1 MIKKI
6 KSFLPYVK
14 GSYGLV
20 FISLLC
26 ASLATGSKLFI
37 PFLAGKCVNL
47 MKAAYD
53 SNGGDFSSIGKSLQL
68 YFIIMAALLVV
79 GTIFRYIFDF
89 ITYLIGQR
97 VIKNIRN
104 RLFKATLESPISS
117 IDQSRKGDLLLRLVN
132 DVENVQ
138 TGLIS
143 GFAAFYDGIISIIIT
158 LVFMFTLNWILGL
171 VVVGLTPISIFVS
184 RFISKFNSKHFRKQR
199 TSQGMVN
206 AFASESLTNSEAV
219 AALNIGE
226 DRIKEFD
233 KLSDEFRNSTF
244 KANLGS
250 SIINPSTRLVNS
262 LINGALVLIGA
273 LLIINSPKGIGLDAF
288 LVGDLSAFLT
298 YASSYMQPFNEI
310 SNVVTEIDYAL
321 ASFARIDETINGKK
335 DINEGKEIINGS
347 VDTLEAKDVTFSYD
361 SKRKI
366 IKNFSLDIYKGH
378 KIAFV
383 GPTGCGKT
391 TLINLLMRFYDPQ
404 EGAFFANNTSTQD
417 LEKSAF
423 RKHIGMVLQD
433 TWIFTG
439 TVFENIAY
447 AKEGA
452 TLDEVKEA
460 ARKAQASG
468 FIERL
473 PQGYDTII
481 SDSSGLS
488 VGEKQLIC
496 VARVMLLEPEIVVL
510 DEATS
515 NIDVR
520 TEKLLSEAFD
530 QLMKGKTSLVVA
542 HRLSTIVSSDL
553 IVVLKDGEIIE
564 AGNHKELMAKEG
576 FYFNLYNAQFN

>member
-1 MIKKI
+1 MIKKFKAFI
-6 KSFLPYVK
+6 PYVK
-14 GSYGLV
+14 GSYLLTA
-20 FISLLC
+20 ISLLC
-26 ASLATGSKLFI
+26 ALLATGSKLFI
-37 PFLAGKCVNL
+37 PFIAGKCVNM
-47 MKAAYD
+47 MKDAIEAG
-53 SNGGDFSSIGKSLQL
+53 NFASLDL
-68 YFIIMAALLVV
+68 SFYFILMGVLLVV
-79 GTIFRYIFDF
+79 GTIFRYIFDY

-104 RLFKATLESPISS
+104 RLFEATLESPISS

-138 TGLIS
+138 TGLVS
-143 GFAAFYDGIISIIIT
+143 GFAAFYDGIIAILIT

-184 RFISKFNSKHFRKQR
+184 RFVSKYNSKYFRKQR
-199 TSQGMVN
+199 SAQGLVN

-219 AALNIGE
+219 ATLNIGE
-226 DRIKEFD
+226 KRVEEFD
-233 KLSDEFRNSTF
+233 KLSDDFRNSTF
-244 KANLGS
+244 KANLGAS
-250 SIINPSTRLVNS
+250 TINPSTRLVNA
-262 LINGALVLIGA
+262 LINGALVLVGA
-273 LLIINSPKGIGLDAF
+273 LIIIQNPKNIGVDAF
-288 LVGDLSAFLT
+288 AVGDLSAFLT

-310 SNVVTEIDYAL
+310 SNVVSEIDYAL
-321 ASFARIDETINGKK
+321 ASFQRIDETINGPK
-335 DINEGKEIINGS
+335 DVNEGKKVLEGN
-347 VDTLEAKDVTFSYD
+347 VDNLEAKDITFSYD
-361 SKRKI
+361 EKRKI

-404 EGAFFANNTSTQD
+404 EGAFYANDISTKD
-417 LEKSAF
+417 LEKVAF

-433 TWIFTG
+433 TWIFSG

-452 TLDEVKEA
+452 TREEVEEA
-460 ARKAQASG
+460 ARKAQAAP

-473 PQGYDTII
+473 PNGYDTKI

-496 VARVMLLEPEIVVL
+496 VARVMLLEPEIVIL

-530 QLMKGKTSLVVA
+530 KLMEGKTSLVVA

-564 AGNHKELMAKEG
+564 TGNHKELMNKEG
-576 FYFNLYNAQFN
+576 FYYNLYNAQFN

>member
-1 MIKKI
+1 MLKKF

-20 FISLLC
+20 IISLLC

-37 PFLAGKCVNL
+37 PFLAGKCVNE
-47 MKAAYD
+47 MKAAINNN
-53 SNGGDFSSIGKSLQL
+53 SWASLNL
-68 YFIIMAALLVV
+68 STYFIIMAILLVV

-104 RLFKATLESPISS
+104 KLFKATLDSPISS

-184 RFISKFNSKHFRKQR
+184 RFISKFNSKHFRRQR
-199 TSQGMVN
+199 SSQGMVN
-206 AFASESLTNSEAV
+206 SFASESLTNSEAV
-219 AALNIGE
+219 ATLNIGE
-226 DRIKEFD
+226 DRLKEFD
-233 KLSDEFRNSTF
+233 TLSDEFRNSTF

-273 LLIINSPKGIGLDAF
+273 LLIINAPKNLGLDNF

-335 DINEGKEIINGS
+335 DVNEGKEIIEGS
-347 VDTLEAKDVTFSYD
+347 VDTLEAKDITFSYD
-361 SKRKI
+361 SKRTI

-404 EGAFFANNTSTQD
+404 EGSFYANDISTKD
-417 LEKSAF
+417 LEKSSF
-423 RKHIGMVLQD
+423 RRHIGMVLQD
-433 TWIFTG
+433 TWIFSG

-452 TLDEVKEA
+452 TLEEVKEA

-473 PQGYDTII
+473 PQGYDTMI

-496 VARVMLLEPEIVVL
+496 VARVMLLEPEIVIL

-530 QLMKGKTSLVVA
+530 QLMKNKTSLVVA

-564 AGNHKELMAKEG
+564 TGNHKELMAKKG

>member
-20 FISLLC
+20 VVSLLC

-47 MKAAYD
+47 MKAAVD
-53 SNGGDFSSIGKSLQL
+53 NNGGNFSSIAESLQL
-68 YFIIMAALLVV
+68 YFIIMAILLVV

-89 ITYLIGQR
+89 ITYLIGQK

-104 RLFKATLESPISS
+104 QLFKATLESPISS

-184 RFISKFNSKHFRKQR
+184 RFISKFNSKHFRRQR
-199 TSQGMVN
+199 TSQGLVN
-206 AFASESLTNSEAV
+206 AFVSESLTNSEAV
-219 AALNIGE
+219 AVLNIGE
-226 DRIKEFD
+226 DRVKEFD
-233 KLSDEFRNSTF
+233 TLSKEFRDSTF

-250 SIINPSTRLVNS
+250 SIINPSTRLVNA

-273 LLIINSPKGIGLDAF
+273 LIIINAPKGIGLDAF

-335 DINEGKEIINGS
+335 DINDGKEVLSGS

-361 SKRKI
+361 NKRQI

-404 EGAFFANNTSTQD
+404 EGAFYANNISTKD
-417 LEKSAF
+417 LEKAAF
-423 RKHIGMVLQD
+423 REHIGMVLQD
-433 TWIFTG
+433 TWIFSG

-452 TLDEVKEA
+452 TLQEVKEA

-473 PQGYDTII
+473 PQGYDTMI

-488 VGEKQLIC
+488 IGEKQLIC

-530 QLMKGKTSLVVA
+530 ELMKNKTSLVVA

-564 AGNHKELMAKEG
+564 TGNHKELMAKGG
-576 FYFNLYNAQFN
+576 FYYNLYNAQFN

>member
-1 MIKKI
+1 MIKKFKAFI
-6 KSFLPYVK
+6 PYVK
-14 GSYGLV
+14 GSYLLTA
-20 FISLLC
+20 ISLLC
-26 ASLATGSKLFI
+26 ALLATGSKLFI
-37 PFLAGKCVNL
+37 PFLAGKCVNM
-47 MKAAYD
+47 MKDAIEKGTFA
-53 SNGGDFSSIGKSLQL
+53 SLDL
-68 YFIIMAALLVV
+68 SKYFILMGVLLVV
-79 GTIFRYIFDF
+79 GTIFRYIFDY

-104 RLFKATLESPISS
+104 RLFEATLESPISS

-138 TGLIS
+138 TGLVS
-143 GFAAFYDGIISIIIT
+143 GFAAFYDGIIAILIT

-184 RFISKFNSKHFRKQR
+184 RFVSKYNSKHFRKQR
-199 TSQGMVN
+199 SSQGLVN

-219 AALNIGE
+219 ATLNIGAKRVE
-226 DRIKEFD
+226 EFD
-233 KLSDEFRNSTF
+233 KLSDDFRNSTF
-244 KANLGS
+244 KANLGAS
-250 SIINPSTRLVNS
+250 TINPSTRLVNS
-262 LINGALVLIGA
+262 LINGALVLVGA
-273 LLIINSPKGIGLDAF
+273 MIIINGPKGIGVDTFA
-288 LVGDLSAFLT
+288 VGDLSAFLT
-298 YASSYMQPFNEI
+298 YAASYMQPFNEI
-310 SNVVTEIDYAL
+310 SNVVSEIDYAL
-321 ASFARIDETINGKK
+321 ASFQRIDETINGKK
-335 DINEGKEIINGS
+335 DVNEGKKVLEGS
-347 VDTLEAKDVTFSYD
+347 VDNLEAKDITFSYD
-361 SKRKI
+361 GKRTI

-404 EGAFFANNTSTQD
+404 EGAFFANNISTQE
-417 LEKSAF
+417 LEKMAF

-433 TWIFTG
+433 TWIFNG

-452 TLDEVKEA
+452 TREEVEEA
-460 ARKAQASG
+460 ARKAQASA

-473 PQGYDTII
+473 PNGYDTII

-496 VARVMLLEPEIVVL
+496 VARVMLLEPEIVIL

-564 AGNHKELMAKEG
+564 TGNHSELMAKEG

>member
-158 LVFMFTLNWILGL
+158 LVFMFTLNWVLGL

-219 AALNIGE
+219 ATLNIGE

-335 DINEGKEIINGS
+335 DINEGKKIINGS

-404 EGAFFANNTSTQD
+404 EGAFFANNISTQD

>member
-53 SNGGDFSSIGKSLQL
+53 SNGGDFSSIEKSLQL
-68 YFIIMAALLVV
+68 YFVIMAALLVV

-219 AALNIGE
+219 ATLNIGE

-404 EGAFFANNTSTQD
+404 EGAFFANNISTQD

-452 TLDEVKEA
+452 TIDEVKEA

>member
-6 KSFLPYVK
+6 KSFMPYVK

-47 MKAAYD
+47 MKGAVD
-53 SNGGDFSSIGKSLQL
+53 SNGGDFSSISSKLQL

-89 ITYLIGQR
+89 ITYLVGQR

-143 GFAAFYDGIISIIIT
+143 GFAAFYDGIVSIIIT

-171 VVVGLTPISIFVS
+171 VVVGLTPISIIVS

-199 TSQGMVN
+199 SSQGMVN

-219 AALNIGE
+219 ATLNIGE

-233 KLSDEFRNSTF
+233 ALSDEFRNSTF

-273 LLIINSPKGIGLDAF
+273 LIIINSPKGIGLDTF

-321 ASFARIDETINGKK
+321 ASFARIDETINGIK
-335 DINEGKEIINGS
+335 DTNEGKEILKGS

-361 SKRKI
+361 GKRQI
-366 IKNFSLDIYKGH
+366 IKDFSLDIYKGH

-404 EGAFFANNTSTQD
+404 EGAFYANNVSTKD

-423 RKHIGMVLQD
+423 REHIGMVLQD
-433 TWIFTG
+433 TWIFSG

-452 TLDEVKEA
+452 TLEEVKEA

-473 PQGYDTII
+473 PQGYDTLI

-488 VGEKQLIC
+488 IGEKQLIC

-530 QLMKGKTSLVVA
+530 QLMKNKTSLVVA

-564 AGNHKELMAKEG
+564 TGNHKELMAKGG
-576 FYFNLYNAQFN
+576 FYYNLYNAQFN

>member
-20 FISLLC
+20 IISLLC

-53 SNGGDFSSIGKSLQL
+53 SNGGDFSSIEKNLQL

-219 AALNIGE
+219 ATLNIGE

-404 EGAFFANNTSTQD
+404 EGAFFANNISTQD

>member
-1 MIKKI
+1 MIKKFKAFI
-6 KSFLPYVK
+6 PYVK
-14 GSYGLV
+14 GSYLLTA
-20 FISLLC
+20 ISLLC
-26 ASLATGSKLFI
+26 ALLATGSKLFI
-37 PFLAGKCVNL
+37 PFIAGKCVNM
-47 MKAAYD
+47 MKDAIEAG
-53 SNGGDFSSIGKSLQL
+53 SFASLDL
-68 YFIIMAALLVV
+68 SFYFILMGVLLVV
-79 GTIFRYIFDF
+79 GTIFRYIFDY

-104 RLFKATLESPISS
+104 RLFEATLESPISS

-138 TGLIS
+138 TGLVS
-143 GFAAFYDGIISIIIT
+143 GFAAFYDGIIAILIT

-184 RFISKFNSKHFRKQR
+184 RFVSKYNSKYFRKQR
-199 TSQGMVN
+199 SAQGLVN

-219 AALNIGE
+219 ATLNIGE
-226 DRIKEFD
+226 KRVEEFD
-233 KLSDEFRNSTF
+233 KLSDDFRNSTF
-244 KANLGS
+244 KANLGAS
-250 SIINPSTRLVNS
+250 TINPSTRLVNA
-262 LINGALVLIGA
+262 LINGALVLVGA
-273 LLIINSPKGIGLDAF
+273 LIIIQTPKNIGVDAF
-288 LVGDLSAFLT
+288 AVGDLSAFLT

-310 SNVVTEIDYAL
+310 SNVVSEIDYAL
-321 ASFARIDETINGKK
+321 ASFQRIDETINGPK
-335 DINEGKEIINGS
+335 DVNEGKKVLEGS
-347 VDTLEAKDVTFSYD
+347 VDSLEAKDITFSYD
-361 SKRKI
+361 EKRKI

-404 EGAFFANNTSTQD
+404 EGAFYANDISTKD
-417 LEKSAF
+417 LEKVAF

-433 TWIFTG
+433 TWIFSG

-447 AKEGA
+447 AKEDA
-452 TLDEVKEA
+452 TREEVEEA
-460 ARKAQASG
+460 ARKAQAAP

-473 PQGYDTII
+473 PNGYDTKI

-496 VARVMLLEPEIVVL
+496 VARVMLLEPEIVIL

-530 QLMKGKTSLVVA
+530 KLMEGKTSLVVA

-564 AGNHKELMAKEG
+564 TGNHKELMNKEG
-576 FYFNLYNAQFN
+576 FYYNLYNAQFN

>member
-1 MIKKI
+1 MIKKF
-6 KSFLPYVK
+6 KSFIPYVK
-14 GSYGLV
+14 GSYFLTA
-20 FISLLC
+20 ISLLC
-26 ASLATGSKLFI
+26 ALLATGSKLFI
-37 PFLAGKCVNL
+37 PFLAGKCVNE
-47 MKAAYD
+47 MKAAID
-53 SNGGDFSSIGKSLQL
+53 AGKAFSELNLSG
-68 YFIIMAALLVV
+68 YFIAMAVLLVV
-79 GTIFRYIFDF
+79 GTIFRYIFDY

-104 RLFKATLESPISS
+104 ELFKATLDSPISS

-138 TGLIS
+138 TGLVS
-143 GFAAFYDGIISIIIT
+143 GFAAFYDGVIAILIT

-184 RFISKFNSKHFRKQR
+184 RFVSKFNSKHFRKQR
-199 TSQGMVN
+199 SAQGMVN

-219 AALNIGE
+219 ATLNIAK
-226 DRIKEFD
+226 DRVEQFD
-233 KLSDEFRNSTF
+233 KLSDEFRKSTF
-244 KANLGS
+244 KANLGAS
-250 SIINPSTRLVNS
+250 TINPSTRLVNA
-262 LINGALVLIGA
+262 LINGALVLVGA
-273 LLIINSPKGIGLDAF
+273 VLIIEKPGNLGLDAF
-288 LVGDLSAFLT
+288 AIGDLSAFLT

-310 SNVVTEIDYAL
+310 SNVVSEIDYAL
-321 ASFARIDETINGKK
+321 ASFQRIDETIHGKK
-335 DINEGKEIINGS
+335 DINNGKEVIAGNI
-347 VDTLEAKDVTFSYD
+347 DDLKAKDITFSYD
-361 SKRKI
+361 GKRTI

-404 EGAFFANNTSTQD
+404 EGAFYVNNESTQD
-417 LEKSAF
+417 LEKAAF
-423 RKHIGMVLQD
+423 RSHIGMVLQD
-433 TWIFTG
+433 TWIFNG

-452 TLDEVKEA
+452 TREEVEEA
-460 ARKAQASG
+460 ARKAQASH

-473 PQGYDTII
+473 PQGYDTKI

-496 VARVMLLEPEIVVL
+496 VARVMLLEPEIVIL

-530 QLMKGKTSLVVA
+530 KLMEGKTSLVVA

-564 AGNHKELMAKEG
+564 TGNHKELIAKHG
-576 FYFNLYNAQFN
+576 FYYNLYNAQFN

>member
-1 MIKKI
+1 MIKKFKAFI
-6 KSFLPYVK
+6 PYVK
-14 GSYGLV
+14 GSYLLTA
-20 FISLLC
+20 ISLLC
-26 ASLATGSKLFI
+26 ALLATGSKLFI
-37 PFLAGKCVNL
+37 PFIAGKCVNM
-47 MKAAYD
+47 MKDAIEAG
-53 SNGGDFSSIGKSLQL
+53 SFASLDL
-68 YFIIMAALLVV
+68 SFYFILMGVLLVV
-79 GTIFRYIFDF
+79 GTIFRYIFDY

-104 RLFKATLESPISS
+104 RLFEATLESPISS

-138 TGLIS
+138 TGLVS
-143 GFAAFYDGIISIIIT
+143 GFAAFYDGIIAILIT

-184 RFISKFNSKHFRKQR
+184 RFVSKYNSKYFRKQR
-199 TSQGMVN
+199 SAQGLVN

-219 AALNIGE
+219 ATLNIGE
-226 DRIKEFD
+226 KRVEEFD
-233 KLSDEFRNSTF
+233 KLSDDFRNSTF
-244 KANLGS
+244 KANLGAS
-250 SIINPSTRLVNS
+250 TINPSTRLVNA
-262 LINGALVLIGA
+262 LINGALVLVGA
-273 LLIINSPKGIGLDAF
+273 LIIIQTPKNIGVDAF
-288 LVGDLSAFLT
+288 AVGDLSAFLT

-310 SNVVTEIDYAL
+310 SNVVSEIDYAL
-321 ASFARIDETINGKK
+321 ASFQRIDETINGPK
-335 DINEGKEIINGS
+335 DVNEGKKVLEGS
-347 VDTLEAKDVTFSYD
+347 VDSLEAKDITFSYD
-361 SKRKI
+361 EKRKI

-404 EGAFFANNTSTQD
+404 EGAFYANDISTKD
-417 LEKSAF
+417 LEKVAF

-433 TWIFTG
+433 TWIFSG

-452 TLDEVKEA
+452 TRKEVEEA
-460 ARKAQASG
+460 ARKAQAAP

-473 PQGYDTII
+473 PNGYDTKI

-496 VARVMLLEPEIVVL
+496 VARVMLLEPEIVIL

-530 QLMKGKTSLVVA
+530 KLMEGKTSLVVA

-564 AGNHKELMAKEG
+564 TGNHKELMNKEG
-576 FYFNLYNAQFN
+576 FYYNLYNAQFN

>member
-1 MIKKI
+1 MIKKF
-6 KSFLPYVK
+6 KSFIPYVK
-14 GSYGLV
+14 GSYFLA
-20 FISLLC
+20 FISLFC
-26 ASLATGSKLFI
+26 ALLATSSKLFI

-47 MKAAYD
+47 MKD
-53 SNGGDFSSIGKSLQL
+53 TPLHELDLSG
-68 YFIIMAALLVV
+68 YFLIMAIFLVV
-79 GTIFRYIFDF
+79 GTLFRYVFDY
-89 ITYLIGQR
+89 ITYLVGQR

-104 RLFKATLESPISS
+104 ELFEATLESPISS
-117 IDQSRKGDLLLRLVN
+117 IDQARKGDLLLRLVN

-138 TGLIS
+138 TGLVS
-143 GFAAFYDGIISIIIT
+143 GFAAFYDGIISILIT

-184 RFISKFNSKHFRKQR
+184 RFVSKFNSKHFRKQR
-199 TSQGMVN
+199 SAQGMVN

-219 AALNIGE
+219 ATLNIAK
-226 DRIKEFD
+226 DRIDQFD
-233 KLSDEFRNSTF
+233 ELSDEFRKSTF
-244 KANLGS
+244 KANLGAS
-250 SIINPSTRLVNS
+250 TINPSTRLVNA

-273 LLIINSPKGIGLDAF
+273 ILIIENPRNLGLSAF
-288 LVGDLSAFLT
+288 AVGDLSAFLT

-310 SNVVTEIDYAL
+310 SNVVSEIDYAL
-321 ASFARIDETINGKK
+321 ASFQRIDETIHGKK
-335 DINEGKEIINGS
+335 DINQGKEVLSGSIN
-347 VDTLEAKDVTFSYD
+347 DLQAKDITFSYD
-361 SKRKI
+361 GKRDI
-366 IKNFSLDIYKGH
+366 IKDFSLDIYKGH

-404 EGAFFANNTSTQD
+404 RGAFYANHLSTQD

-423 RKHIGMVLQD
+423 RSHIGMVLQD
-433 TWIFTG
+433 TWIFNG

-452 TLDEVKEA
+452 TKEEVEEA
-460 ARKAQASG
+460 ARKAQAAH

-473 PQGYDTII
+473 PQGYDTQI

-496 VARVMLLEPEIVVL
+496 VARVMLLEPEIVIL

-530 QLMKGKTSLVVA
+530 KLMEGKTSLVVA

-553 IVVLKDGEIIE
+553 IVVLKDGKIIE
-564 AGNHKELMAKEG
+564 TGNHRELIAKKG
-576 FYFNLYNAQFN
+576 FYYSLYNAQFN

>member
-1 MIKKI
+1 MIKKF
-6 KSFLPYVK
+6 KSFIPYVK
-14 GSYGLV
+14 GSYFLA
-20 FISLLC
+20 FISLFC
-26 ASLATGSKLFI
+26 ALLATSSKLFI

-47 MKAAYD
+47 MKD
-53 SNGGDFSSIGKSLQL
+53 TPLHELDLSG
-68 YFIIMAALLVV
+68 YFLIMAIFLVV
-79 GTIFRYIFDF
+79 GTLFRYVFDY
-89 ITYLIGQR
+89 ITYLVGQR

-104 RLFKATLESPISS
+104 ELFEATLESPISS
-117 IDQSRKGDLLLRLVN
+117 IDQARKGDLLLRLVN

-138 TGLIS
+138 TGLVS
-143 GFAAFYDGIISIIIT
+143 GFAAFYDGIISILIT

-184 RFISKFNSKHFRKQR
+184 RFVSKFNSKHFRKQR
-199 TSQGMVN
+199 SAQGMVN

-219 AALNIGE
+219 ATLNIAK
-226 DRIKEFD
+226 DRIDQFD
-233 KLSDEFRNSTF
+233 ELSDEFRKSTF
-244 KANLGS
+244 KANLGAS
-250 SIINPSTRLVNS
+250 TINPSTRLVNA

-273 LLIINSPKGIGLDAF
+273 ILIIENPRNLGLSAF
-288 LVGDLSAFLT
+288 AVGDLSAFLT

-310 SNVVTEIDYAL
+310 SNVVSEIDYAL
-321 ASFARIDETINGKK
+321 ASFQRIDETIHGKK
-335 DINEGKEIINGS
+335 DINQGKEVLSGSIN
-347 VDTLEAKDVTFSYD
+347 DLQAKDITFSYD
-361 SKRKI
+361 GKRDI
-366 IKNFSLDIYKGH
+366 IKDFSLDIYKGH

-404 EGAFFANNTSTQD
+404 RGAFYANHLSTQD

-423 RKHIGMVLQD
+423 RSHIGMVLQD
-433 TWIFTG
+433 TWIFNG

-452 TLDEVKEA
+452 TKEEVKEA
-460 ARKAQASG
+460 ARKAQAAH

-473 PQGYDTII
+473 PQGYDTQI

-496 VARVMLLEPEIVVL
+496 VARVMLLEPEIVIL

-530 QLMKGKTSLVVA
+530 KLMEGKTSLVVA

-553 IVVLKDGEIIE
+553 IVVLKDGKIIE
-564 AGNHKELMAKEG
+564 TGNHRELIAKKG
-576 FYFNLYNAQFN
+576 FYYSLYNAQFN

>member
-158 LVFMFTLNWILGL
+158 LVFMFTLNWVLGL

-219 AALNIGE
+219 ATLNIGE

-404 EGAFFANNTSTQD
+404 EGAFFANNISTQD

>member
-1 MIKKI
+1 MIKKF
-6 KSFLPYVK
+6 KSFIPYVK
-14 GSYGLV
+14 GSYFLA
-20 FISLLC
+20 FISLFC
-26 ASLATGSKLFI
+26 ALLATSSKLFI

-47 MKAAYD
+47 MKD
-53 SNGGDFSSIGKSLQL
+53 TPLHELDLSG
-68 YFIIMAALLVV
+68 YFLIMAIFLVV
-79 GTIFRYIFDF
+79 GTLFRYVFDY
-89 ITYLIGQR
+89 ITYLVGQR

-104 RLFKATLESPISS
+104 ELFEATLESPISS
-117 IDQSRKGDLLLRLVN
+117 IDQARKGDLLLRLVN

-138 TGLIS
+138 TGLVS
-143 GFAAFYDGIISIIIT
+143 GFAAFYDGIISILIT

-184 RFISKFNSKHFRKQR
+184 RFVSKFNSKHFRKQR
-199 TSQGMVN
+199 SAQGMVN

-219 AALNIGE
+219 ATLNIAK
-226 DRIKEFD
+226 DRIDQFD
-233 KLSDEFRNSTF
+233 ELSDEFRKSTF
-244 KANLGS
+244 KANLGAS
-250 SIINPSTRLVNS
+250 TINPSTRLVNA

-273 LLIINSPKGIGLDAF
+273 ILIIENPRNLGLSAF
-288 LVGDLSAFLT
+288 AVGDLSAFLT

-310 SNVVTEIDYAL
+310 SNVVSEIDYAL
-321 ASFARIDETINGKK
+321 ASFQRIDETIHGKK
-335 DINEGKEIINGS
+335 DINQGKEVLAGSIN
-347 VDTLEAKDVTFSYD
+347 DLQAKDITFSYD
-361 SKRKI
+361 GKRDI
-366 IKNFSLDIYKGH
+366 IKDFSLDIYKGH

-404 EGAFFANNTSTQD
+404 RGAFYANHLSTQD

-423 RKHIGMVLQD
+423 RSHIGMVLQD
-433 TWIFTG
+433 TWIFNG

-452 TLDEVKEA
+452 TKEEVEEA
-460 ARKAQASG
+460 ARKAQAAH

-473 PQGYDTII
+473 PQGYDTQI

-496 VARVMLLEPEIVVL
+496 VARVMLLEPEIVIL

-520 TEKLLSEAFD
+520 TEKLLSEVFD
-530 QLMKGKTSLVVA
+530 KLMEGKTSLVVA

-553 IVVLKDGEIIE
+553 IVVLKDGKIIE
-564 AGNHKELMAKEG
+564 TGNHRELIAKKG
-576 FYFNLYNAQFN
+576 FYYSLYNAQFN